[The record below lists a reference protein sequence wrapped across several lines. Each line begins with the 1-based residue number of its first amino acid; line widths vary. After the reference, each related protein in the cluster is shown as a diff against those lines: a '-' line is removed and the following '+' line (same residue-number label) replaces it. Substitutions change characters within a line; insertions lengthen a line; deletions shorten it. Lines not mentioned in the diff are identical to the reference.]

1 LARERER
8 ERGGK
13 REREE
18 GRDQERARPRR
29 GCGSERGRNG
39 VGQDPD
45 GARDERSMVRSTEG
59 MMLLWWC
66 YTALPLSDTMQAK

>member
-1 LARERER
+1 VEDKGVWRGKRERERER
-8 ERGGK
+8 ERGG
-13 REREE
+13 REE
-18 GRDQERARPRR
+18 TREQGEEGVA
-29 GCGSERGRNG
+29 GVKG
-39 VGQDPD
+39 VGQDPG